1 MVHANCVACF
11 PDGSRILGAT
21 TDYIF
26 LFDVNQ
32 PGRTYERI
40 QSRKYFRK
48 GILSA
53 ITVNPGRYSMF
64 AVGSYNN
71 RIGMIITYVLSILKI
86 PFTEFDCY
94 FRYLRRK

>member
-1 MVHANCVACF
+1 MRVFRKDEMVHANCVACF

-40 QSRKYFRK
+40 PSRRYFRK

-64 AVGSYNN
+64 AVGSYNH
-71 RIGMIITYVLSILKI
+71 RIGKIINSIL
-86 PFTEFDCY
+86 TTVEEFFD
-94 FRYLRRK
+94 LI